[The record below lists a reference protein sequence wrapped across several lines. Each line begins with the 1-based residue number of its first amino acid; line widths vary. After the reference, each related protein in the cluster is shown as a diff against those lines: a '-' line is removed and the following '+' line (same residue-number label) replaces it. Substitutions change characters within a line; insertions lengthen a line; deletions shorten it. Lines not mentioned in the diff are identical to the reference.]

1 MQNILVVDDEAIQRR
16 VLAKMIREARPH
28 CHVLEAKNG
37 KDALEVIRT
46 NPIDI
51 VFTDIKMPVLDGLE
65 MIEQMNASAHPVKVI
80 ILSGYRH
87 FEYAQKAIRLGAF
100 DYLVKPIKEKSI
112 THILDKAEGSITRE
126 KTNQLEKEQIK
137 QQLDQTLSVYW
148 EQLLNDWITEGVS
161 ETKGA
166 EIRRQ
171 FSLEAQGIVVTAKI
185 EGDGIPAT
193 SWDSGSCMKS
203 ALLEQME
210 SAVVNSGASVSFYSR
225 EDKRLLLTVLTF
237 PNLSACNMAELESV
251 LKEFAFQGS
260 QQFGISLTIG
270 VGQMCSHVFE
280 EAKQSCEEALTAA
293 SFRYFLHDRTVFPYS
308 EISRLIRS
316 VHYNFGKEEELFK
329 ESIRKG
335 LIGQLMNQV
344 DEWFTGILQ
353 GGLPQPEQWIRIVQR
368 MISSVAVVMRDFVSE
383 QDYKDIV
390 MGAESQLFVSGNYE
404 ICKEGFMNLLLN
416 WMDMIQKSRSR
427 KHESVVEA
435 CLQYVEAHYMEDL
448 SLDTVAA
455 SLFFS
460 PNYLTLM
467 FKQHL
472 GTTFS
477 KYLSEFRMKKA
488 LELLQNSDL
497 RVYEIAP
504 RTGFKD
510 DKYFYRVF
518 KNKFGITPDEYRR
531 NNHLQHMSNF

>member
-1 MQNILVVDDEAIQRR
+1 MQYILVVDDEAIQRR
-16 VLAKMIREARPH
+16 GLAKMIREARSH

-37 KDALEVIRT
+37 QEALEVIRT

-51 VFTDIKMPVLDGLE
+51 VFTDIKMPVLNGLK

-80 ILSGYRH
+80 ILSGYRY
-87 FEYAQKAIRLGAF
+87 FEYAQKAIQLGAF
-100 DYLVKPIKEKSI
+100 DYLVKPIKEESI
-112 THILDKAEGSITRE
+112 SHILDKAEDSITRE

-137 QQLDQTLSVYW
+137 QQLDQTLSVYR
-148 EQLLNDWITEGVS
+148 EQLLNDWITEGVP
-161 ETKGA
+161 EAKGA
-166 EIRRQ
+166 EMRRQ
-171 FSLEAQGIVVTAKI
+171 FSLEAQGIVVAVKI
-185 EGDGIPAT
+185 EGDGIPAA
-193 SWDSGSCMKS
+193 SWESGSYMKS

-210 SAVVNSGASVSFYSR
+210 SAVARRGSSVSFYSR

-237 PNLSACNMAELESV
+237 PSLSACSMAELESV
-251 LKEFAFQGS
+251 LQEFAFQGS
-260 QQFGISLTIG
+260 KQFGISITIG
-270 VGQMCSHVFE
+270 IGRMCSYVIE
-280 EAKQSCEEALTAA
+280 EAKQSCEEALMAA
-293 SFRYFLHDRTVFPYS
+293 SFRYFLHDRTVIPYS

-316 VHYNFGKEEELFK
+316 VLYNYGKEEELFK

-335 LIGQLMNQV
+335 KSGQLMNQV
-344 DEWFTGILQ
+344 DEWFAGILQ
-353 GGLPQPEQWIRIVQR
+353 GGLPEPGQWIKIVQR
-368 MISSVAVVMRDFVSE
+368 MIAGVAVVIRDFVSE

-390 MGAESQLFVSGNYE
+390 MGAESQLSVIDNYE
-404 ICKEGFMNLLLN
+404 MCKKCFMNLLLH

-427 KHESVVEA
+427 KHESVVES

-467 FKQHL
+467 FKQNL

-488 LELLQNSDL
+488 LELLQKSDL

-518 KNKFGITPDEYRR
+518 KNKFGMTPDEYRR
-531 NNHLQHMSNF
+531 NNHLQHISND